1 MQIFGTIIADLFLVI
16 APSLPSFSGTMPKT
30 LIEPAAIGIGLG
42 LASSILFFP
51 QSTSST
57 VLHGMEGIIKLSKR
71 PVDFT
76 ASSLSKESD
85 EPTLHDL
92 TKTKRQI
99 IATYKA
105 MEPAIGFLPLDFSIG
120 RWNAQDIQSLQK
132 PVRNLLIATLSLL
145 EFHIARVGGHIK
157 LEQLRSSPE
166 EKHEFAEKGF
176 QGIGKRQ
183 LAESMEFTEALKS
196 PESESSRSATVAAL
210 QESSAD
216 ILPACQDALK
226 MTAECIHLVNCN
238 RWFPGRSRG
247 HNENILDQ
255 GPAVLEALRVARSSF
270 ATDTTERLIQ
280 THADVFDEE
289 NKLKP
294 LDTLVGHSMRGITMG
309 MIYEE
314 RVLVVTDAL
323 IRLLTHTLTLLRER
337 RKTKPWF
344 PTSIRYAA
352 AWVFRRTAAAPIAE
366 QSAGDPDES
375 PVSTDEAQ
383 QLLRI
388 SRGYRARQRSGLA
401 KLFLG
406 VYHWFISAEGLFAL
420 RMVIVTIALGIP
432 AVIPTSAGF
441 YYREKGIWALI
452 MGQTTMLVYM
462 ADFVF
467 SVVCRTFGTVVGGVL
482 GLVAWYIGSGHGTG
496 NPYGLAAITGAV
508 VMVMM
513 WGRLFF
519 SPALLQAV
527 MMSTATFVLTI
538 GYSYDDT

>member
-16 APSLPSFSGTMPKT
+16 APLLPSFSGTMPKV

-42 LASSILFFP
+42 LVSSVLFFP
-51 QSTSST
+51 QSTSSA

-71 PVDFT
+71 PLGFT

-85 EPTLHDL
+85 EPTLEDL
-92 TKTKRQI
+92 SKTKGQI

-105 MEPAIGFLPLDFSIG
+105 MEPAIGFLPLDFSIS
-120 RWNAQDIQSLQK
+120 RWNAQDIQSLKK
-132 PVRNLLIATLSLL
+132 PVRNLLIATLSIL
-145 EFHIARVGGHIK
+145 EFHIARVGGHVK
-157 LEQLRSSPE
+157 LEQLRNSSQ
-166 EKHEFAEKGF
+166 EKQELAEKGL
-176 QGIGKRQ
+176 QEIGKRQ
-183 LAESMEFTEALKS
+183 LAESLEFVEALQS

-210 QESSAD
+210 RESSAD
-216 ILPACQDALK
+216 ILPACQDALT
-226 MTAECIHLVNCN
+226 MIADCIHLVNCN
-238 RWFPGRSRG
+238 RWFPRRSREQ
-247 HNENILDQ
+247 NEHILEK
-255 GPAVLEALRVARSSF
+255 GPTVLEALRAARSSF
-270 ATDTTERLIQ
+270 ATDTTERLIE
-280 THADVFDEE
+280 THADVFDDEG
-289 NKLKP
+289 KLKR
-294 LDTLVGHSMRGITMG
+294 LDTLVGHSLRGITMG

-323 IRLLTHTLTLLRER
+323 IRLLAHTLTLLRER

-375 PVSTDEAQ
+375 SASTDEAQ

-388 SRGYRARQRSGLA
+388 SRGYRARQRHGLA
-401 KLFLG
+401 KLCLG
-406 VYHWFISAEGLFAL
+406 AYHWFISAEGLFAL
-420 RMVIVTIALGIP
+420 RMVIVTIVLGVP

-462 ADFVF
+462 ADFMF
-467 SVVCRTFGTVVGGVL
+467 SVVCRTFGTVVGGLL
-482 GLVAWYIGSGHGTG
+482 GLVAWYIGSGHGPG

-508 VMVMM
+508 VVVMM

-519 SPALLQAV
+519 SPALLQAT
-527 MMSTATFVLTI
+527 MMSTATFVLVI